1 MLMETYT
8 KDNGKT
14 VMPKE
19 KVFIYTATVL
29 SMTATGR
36 TIYNKES
43 AKKPG
48 QMALLIKVIMSK
60 EKRRV
65 KVNSIGVM
73 GLISR
78 VTFIA
83 IILMEKAYIN
93 GLMVVSITVTG

>member
-1 MLMETYT
+1 MLMEMYT

-19 KVFIYTATVL
+19 KVFIYTVTVL
-29 SMTATGR
+29 SMMVTGR
-36 TIYNKES
+36 MIFNKES
-43 AKKPG
+43 VKRPG

-60 EKRRV
+60 VKRRV

-83 IILMEKAYIN
+83 IILTEKAYIN

>member
-19 KVFIYTATVL
+19 KVFIYTAMVL
-29 SMTATGR
+29 SMMATGR

-60 EKRRV
+60 EKKKV

-73 GLISR
+73 GLISKA
-78 VTFIA
+78 TFIA

-93 GLMVVSITVTG
+93 GLMVVSITATG

>member
-1 MLMETYT
+1 MLMEMYT

-19 KVFIYTATVL
+19 KVFIYTAMVL
-29 SMTATGR
+29 SMTATGK

-43 AKKPG
+43 AKKHG

-60 EKRRV
+60 GKKRV

>member
-19 KVFIYTATVL
+19 KVFIFTVTVL
-29 SMTATGR
+29 SMMATGR
-36 TIYNKES
+36 TIYNKELV
-43 AKKPG
+43 KRPG
-48 QMALLIKVIMSK
+48 QMVLLIKVIMSK
-60 EKRRV
+60 EKKKV

-83 IILMEKAYIN
+83 IILTVKAYIN
-93 GLMVVSITVTG
+93 GPMVVSITVTG